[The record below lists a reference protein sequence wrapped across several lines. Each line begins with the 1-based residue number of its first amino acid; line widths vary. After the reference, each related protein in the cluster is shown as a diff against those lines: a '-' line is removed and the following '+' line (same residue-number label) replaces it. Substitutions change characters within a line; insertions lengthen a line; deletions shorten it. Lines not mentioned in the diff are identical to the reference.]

1 MKTKPLITE
10 SEIRDWLIMLKAVD
24 YLSLRD
30 ISQMCG
36 VSVSTLSRLLRR
48 VGEPDLKTIK
58 KLHRYIKQESPTE
71 TKKKPVLLQQFFK
84 IAEKNYIFT
93 ITEA

>member
-24 YLSLRD
+24 GLSLRD

-36 VSVSTLSRLLRR
+36 VSISTLSRLLRR

-58 KLHRYIKQESPTE
+58 KLHCYIKNELLVE
-71 TKKKPVLLQQFFK
+71 AKKKPVLFQQFFK